1 MLKKIVGTVKLTFE
15 ELITVLTQIEACL
28 NSRPLV
34 SINNHSDDSIEVL
47 TPGHFLIGR
56 PLTCLPDPDTSTPS
70 MSLLRRWH
78 LCQYLVRHF
87 WNRWSVEYP
96 STLNKYSKWHHP
108 VTNVSVDVVV
118 VREDG
123 MVPTLWPL
131 ARVVRV
137 YPGKDGLVR
146 VVDVKTSKGIY
157 KRPVMKLV
165 VLLPSTVQAEF

>member
-1 MLKKIVGTVKLTFE
+1 MVHRI
-15 ELITVLTQIEACL
+15 
-28 NSRPLV
+28 S
-34 SINNHSDDSIEVL
+34 
-47 TPGHFLIGR
+47 
-56 PLTCLPDPDTSTPS
+56 
-70 MSLLRRWH
+70 
-78 LCQYLVRHF
+78 
-87 WNRWSVEYP
+87 

-108 VTNVSVDVVV
+108 LKNVSVDDVVV

-146 VVDVKTSKGIY
+146 VVDVKTSKSVY
-157 KRPVMKLV
+157 KRPVTKLV

>member
-1 MLKKIVGTVKLTFE
+1 M
-15 ELITVLTQIEACL
+15 
-28 NSRPLV
+28 
-34 SINNHSDDSIEVL
+34 SISNHSGESIQVL

-70 MSLLRRWH
+70 MSLLRR
-78 LCQYLVRHF
+78 CQYLVRHF
-87 WNRWSVEYP
+87 WNRWSVEYL

-108 VTNVSVDVVV
+108 VKNVSVDDVV

-131 ARVVRV
+131 ARVVCV
-137 YPGKDGLVR
+137 YPGKDGLVK
-146 VVDVKTSKGIY
+146 VVDVKTSKGVY
-157 KRPVMKLV
+157 KRPVTKLV